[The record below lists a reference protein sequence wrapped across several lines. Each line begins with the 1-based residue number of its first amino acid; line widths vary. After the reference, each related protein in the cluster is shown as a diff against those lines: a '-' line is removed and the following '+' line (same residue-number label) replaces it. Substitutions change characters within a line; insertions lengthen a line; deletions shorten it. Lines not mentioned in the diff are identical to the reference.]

1 MTWATRPNDL
11 LVARTALLHNV
22 PMAQGRGS
30 FWIPM
35 LLAAVVV
42 YTLISITVAVSTANK
57 CDDVSNG
64 HKDWSLVPPKWECKQ
79 VIAPGN

>member
-1 MTWATRPNDL
+1 
-11 LVARTALLHNV
+11 
-22 PMAQGRGS
+22 MAHGRSS

-35 LLAAVVV
+35 LLAALVV
-42 YTLISITVAVSTANK
+42 YTLISITVAVATANK
-57 CDDVSNG
+57 CDNVSFG